1 MNIINIINM
10 FKIND
15 LSNSIEYDI
24 QQIVAA
30 KIIQKYA
37 IKQFTNKLGKNWKT
51 VLNYKWTT
59 EELDYYCYRN
69 NIMDPMHDYINE

>member
-1 MNIINIINM
+1 M

-15 LSNSIEYDI
+15 LSNSIKYDI

-37 IKQFTNKLGKNWKT
+37 IKHFTNKLGNNWREI
-51 VLNYKWTT
+51 LNYKWTS
-59 EELDYYCYRN
+59 EDLDYYCYRH
-69 NIMDPMHDYINE
+69 NIMDPLHDYL

>member
-1 MNIINIINM
+1 M

-30 KIIQKYA
+30 QIIQKYA

-59 EELDYYCYRN
+59 EELDYYCYRK
-69 NIMDPMHDYINE
+69 NIMYPTHDYINE

>member
-1 MNIINIINM
+1 M

-59 EELDYYCYRN
+59 EELDY
-69 NIMDPMHDYINE
+69 